1 MNIDKYRHPVIFY
14 TLSTAIPWLLWFAAA
29 YLSHI
34 TPAMDIYSTAG
45 GIFGIIGL
53 TSPMIIAFAMMLP
66 DNDLRR
72 DLYCR
77 IFSIKKVKP
86 FYLFLTFFLMLLS
99 IIAAQAVSLV
109 FGYSADQFA
118 FAGSF
123 SFSYSLF
130 PAWVML
136 FLAPL
141 LEELAWHTY
150 GTDCL
155 RARFSLFA
163 TSMIFAVYWA
173 LWHIPL
179 SFIKDYYHSNL
190 AETGVIY
197 SLNFMVSI
205 IPFVLI
211 MNWLYYKTDRNILVP
226 VVFHITAGFFN
237 EIFATHPMSKV
248 IQTVL
253 LLLLSVFLLI
263 KERRFFFGRSYDDQQ
278 ANGLLTVE

>member
-1 MNIDKYRHPVIFY
+1 MNINKYRHPYIFY

-29 YLSHI
+29 YLSHVA
-34 TPAMDIYSTAG
+34 PPKDICSTVS
-45 GIFGIIGL
+45 GILGIIGL
-53 TSPMIIAFAMMLP
+53 TAPMITAFTIMLP
-66 DNDLRR
+66 DSGLRK
-72 DLYCR
+72 DLYKR
-77 IFSIKKVKP
+77 IFSAGSVKP
-86 FYLFLTFFLMLLS
+86 FYLFMTFFLMLAS
-99 IIAAQAVSLV
+99 IISAQAISLV
-109 FGYSADQFA
+109 FGYSENQFA
-118 FAGSF
+118 FAGRF

-136 FLAPL
+136 FIAPL

-179 SFIKDYYHSNL
+179 SFIKNYYHSNL
-190 AETGVIY
+190 AETGALY

-211 MNWLYYKTDRNILVP
+211 MNWLYYKTGRNILVP
-226 VVFHITAGFFN
+226 VIFHITAGLFN

-248 IQTVL
+248 IQTIL
-253 LLLLSVFLLI
+253 LLVLSAFLLV
-263 KERRFFFGRSYDDQQ
+263 KERKFFFGRSYEDQPDSK
-278 ANGLLTVE
+278 